1 MQYLE
6 YSLKQWP
13 AIKLLHGNWN
23 ASLAMWWWASSP
35 KIPDHPWK
43 MSATWTLKACE
54 PNHPNWASTSMD
66 CEGVLSTTV
75 VSWLSFPP
83 TLALRT
89 TSFLVSGA
97 TLRGLR
103 GLLSSQSAR
112 TGSGIPLPARQWHLK
127 DQKVRVLNGRNP
139 QVLGLSSWSFARV

>member
-1 MQYLE
+1 MDRRGGHINSRLDH
-6 YSLKQWP
+6 STKFLL
-13 AIKLLHGNWN
+13 KLLHTNRICY
-23 ASLAMWWWASSP
+23 A